1 MAGFKYQWDTTE
13 GKTYLL
19 NMDKGRRKSELMR
32 KSKTE
37 VSKIQEVQG
46 ESVTLEGDN

>member
-1 MAGFKYQWDTTE
+1 MGFKYQWDKAE

-19 NMDKGRRKSELMR
+19 NTDKGRRKSELIW